1 MQDLD
6 VGEDLCVS
14 LPPEYSSLGSYRAT
28 LGHKV
33 NHADEGEVRR
43 RAKSINVKFESKD
56 AMLQNNARFSVYTAH
71 PVLGTVMAVVA
82 TRSIS
87 RGEEVLANY
96 GYSDQFPY
104 DVQGI
109 RNQKL
114 DPCSGAG

>member
-33 NHADEGEVRR
+33 NHADEGEVRPR
-43 RAKSINVKFESKD
+43 VKFQCSVKCEVD
-56 AMLQNNARFSVYTAH
+56 NWQNNARFSVYTAH

>member
-33 NHADEGEVRR
+33 NHADEGEVRPSASR
-43 RAKSINVKFESKD
+43 NIKCEVAT
-56 AMLQNNARFSVYTAH
+56 LQNNARFSVFTAH

>member
-1 MQDLD
+1 M
-6 VGEDLCVS
+6 C
-14 LPPEYSSLGSYRAT
+14 
-28 LGHKV
+28 
-33 NHADEGEVRR
+33 
-43 RAKSINVKFESKD
+43 ESKI
-56 AMLQNNARFSVYTAH
+56 AALQNNARFSVYTAH

>member
-1 MQDLD
+1 M
-6 VGEDLCVS
+6 
-14 LPPEYSSLGSYRAT
+14 
-28 LGHKV
+28 
-33 NHADEGEVRR
+33 
-43 RAKSINVKFESKD
+43 F
-56 AMLQNNARFSVYTAH
+56 TAH

-109 RNQKL
+109 NNQKL
-114 DPCSGAG
+114 YPCSGAG